1 MIMTANEMIE
11 KNVMKK
17 KIRDLEDEIERLK
30 KDLQDSRN
38 DVFWRVDRQKRKV
51 DWLCDKF
58 KFNKRDIPDL

>member
-1 MIMTANEMIE
+1 MTANEMIE

-51 DWLCDKF
+51 D
-58 KFNKRDIPDL
+58 